1 MQSHLH
7 KRCLCGLGG
16 CLIWGSFY
24 LRILLHLD
32 TIRVVG
38 WRGRRR
44 TISGAS
50 YQSSLESQIGI
61 GRGPGC
67 LLV

>member
-32 TIRVVG
+32 TIRG
-38 WRGRRR
+38 ADWRGRRR

-50 YQSSLESQIGI
+50 YQSSLGSQIGI
-61 GRGPGC
+61 GLGSDC